1 MKCHACNGMLGGDE
15 ARSTSHMESGGS
27 SRARSSVTWPFT
39 NKIMGIAAMM
49 VSPVPRRLMRKKMK
63 APLTRIAANMPMRF
77 ASGDTQEVFPHAL
90 HVTGVPHLP
99 PM

>member
-1 MKCHACNGMLGGDE
+1 
-15 ARSTSHMESGGS
+15 
-27 SRARSSVTWPFT
+27 
-39 NKIMGIAAMM
+39 
-49 VSPVPRRLMRKKMK
+49 LMRKKMK